1 MKNIQRENKYFIFFP
16 SSIFYTV
23 SLPLQSLIFIALSLL
38 SQPLFALSH
47 SLSAL
52 SKEYCFYRDDLFA
65 SYAFLNSKYSSDVDN
80 VKSIL
85 ALNIGSGLAY
95 RDIALTEKERT
106 HQYHWL
112 NAGLT
117 IKNQKKAPD
126 RLNIE
131 YYLHNNFSTIEVPS
145 LFMEYTFQKVHASKN
160 NLYQLSSSFSFFTHC
175 LLDKT
180 QGYKR
185 FNIGCEHTIS
195 YLYAL
200 NAQSSALFTLS
211 TNYLTSLQFTACI

>member
-1 MKNIQRENKYFIFFP
+1 MKNIQRENRYFSFFP

-23 SLPLQSLIFIALSLL
+23 RFPIQSLIFISLSLL
-38 SQPLFALSH
+38 AQPLFALSD

-52 SKEYCFYRDDLFA
+52 SKEYFFYRDDLFA

-80 VKSIL
+80 VENIL
-85 ALNIGSGLAY
+85 ALNIGTGLVY

-106 HQYHWL
+106 NQYRSL

-126 RLNIE
+126 GVNIE
-131 YYLHNNFSTIEVPS
+131 YYLHNNFSTIEVSS
-145 LFMEYTFQKVHASKN
+145 LFMEYTFQKVHESKN
-160 NLYQLSSSFSFFTHC
+160 NLYQLSSSFSFFTHY
-175 LLDKT
+175 LIDKT
-180 QGYKR
+180 QGDR
-185 FNIGCEHTIS
+185 GFNIGCEHTIS

-200 NAQSSALFTLS
+200 NTQSSALFTLS
-211 TNYLTSLQFTACI
+211 TNYLTSLHFTACI